1 MKNYMRINQIG
12 RSILISLHE
21 GHLGGMVRDE
31 ETDEELQE
39 ALLSSLEDLEGIL
52 YENRYDQEEY
62 LAHCRYYLETG
73 DWPEDEYL
81 TYQGSAN
88 EIDDFF
94 FGCPEEREESKI
106 IKADN
111 KYYFFC

>member
-1 MKNYMRINQIG
+1 MRINQIG

-39 ALLSSLEDLEGIL
+39 ALLSSLDDLEGIL
-52 YENRYDQEEY
+52 YEKRCDQEEY

-73 DWPEDEYL
+73 CWPQDEHL
-81 TYQGSAN
+81 TYQGSAK

-94 FGCPEEREESKI
+94 FGYPNEAREECKI

-111 KYYFFC
+111 KHYFFS